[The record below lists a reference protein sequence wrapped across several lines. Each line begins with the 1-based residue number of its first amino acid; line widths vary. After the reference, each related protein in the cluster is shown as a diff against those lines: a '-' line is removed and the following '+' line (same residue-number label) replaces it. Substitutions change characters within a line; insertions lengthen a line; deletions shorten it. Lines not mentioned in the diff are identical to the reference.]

1 MTPLTYRIA
10 FASLQGM
17 GVDLARKLIDV
28 VGSEE
33 RFFAMSEKE
42 LRDLTRGRSKI
53 YSDKYRSECLERAQ
67 QEEAFVSEHGI
78 GVSYFTDESYP
89 HRLLEA
95 PDAPAMIY
103 TLGSCNLESAHVV
116 SVVGTRHATQYG
128 IRFCDTFIG
137 ELSQRLPDLVVVSG
151 LAYGIDIAA
160 HRAALKHGVPTV
172 AVLPRGLNRIYP
184 AMHRN
189 DAIAI
194 AKHGGMLLTALLGPQ
209 AAFLTMIAVLV
220 IQCLFFGGMLLT
232 DYTSQTEVQ
241 KSNFLARN
249 RIVAA
254 LSDCTVIVE
263 SAGAGG
269 ALVTASLAMSYN
281 RDVMAVPGR
290 CGDEFSAGCNKLIAT
305 NKAALITGADEL
317 LAAMRWDGIAPEPRQ
332 LDLFPTLTKEQQ
344 AVVDVIRD
352 RGEVHLNTLADTLRL
367 PVYKLMST
375 LVELDCQNI
384 IVTLPGCRYSMA

>member
-1 MTPLTYRIA
+1 MTATPYSQLVYRIA
-10 FASLQGM
+10 LASMQGM
-17 GVDLARKLIDV
+17 GIDLARKLLDV
-28 VGSEE
+28 VGSEQ
-33 RFFAMSEKE
+33 RFFAMSEKD

-53 YSDKYRSECLERAQ
+53 YSDAYRGDCLNRAVR
-67 QEEAFVSEHGI
+67 EEAFVHEHGI
-78 GVSYFTDESYP
+78 SAVYYTDEAYP
-89 HRLLEA
+89 RRLLEA

-103 TLGSCNLESAHVV
+103 TLGQCDLESRHVI

-128 IRFCDTFIG
+128 IRFCDTLIG
-137 ELSQRLPDLVVVSG
+137 DLAQRLPDLVVVSG

-184 AMHRN
+184 AVHRN

-194 AKHGGMLLTALLGPQ
+194 AKR
-209 AAFLTMIAVLV
+209 
-220 IQCLFFGGMLLT
+220 GGMLLT
-232 DYTSQTEVQ
+232 DYTSQDAVQ

-254 LSDCTVIVE
+254 LSDCTVVVE
-263 SAGAGG
+263 SAGSGG

-305 NKAALITGADEL
+305 SKAALITGADDL
-317 LAAMRWDGIAPEPRQ
+317 MAAMRWEGASQQPRQ
-332 LDLFPTLTKEQQ
+332 LDLFPELTVEEQ
-344 AVVDVIRD
+344 AVVDVIRHQ
-352 RGEVHLNTLADTLRL
+352 GEVHINALADALGQ
-367 PVYKLMST
+367 PVYKLMSV
-375 LVELDCQNI
+375 LVELDCKNVI
-384 IVTLPGCRYSMA
+384 ATLPGCRYTIA

>member
-1 MTPLTYRIA
+1 MTELTYHIA
-10 FASLQGM
+10 FADLQGM
-17 GVDLARKLIDV
+17 GVDLARKLLDI

-33 RFFAMSEKE
+33 RFFTMSERE

-53 YSDKYRSECLERAQ
+53 YRDDYRRECLERAVI
-67 QEEAFVSEHGI
+67 EEKFIREHNI
-78 GVSYFTDESYP
+78 TATYFTDAPYP

-95 PDAPAMIY
+95 PDAPVMLY
-103 TLGSCNLESAHVV
+103 SLGQCDLESSHVI

-128 IRFCDTFIG
+128 IRFCDTLIS
-137 ELSQRLPDLVVVSG
+137 ELAQRLPDLVVVSG

-172 AVLPRGLNRIYP
+172 AVLPRGLNHIYP
-184 AMHRN
+184 ANHRN

-194 AKHGGMLLTALLGPQ
+194 AKN
-209 AAFLTMIAVLV
+209 
-220 IQCLFFGGMLLT
+220 GGMLLT
-232 DYTSQTEVQ
+232 DYTSQDEVQ

-263 SAGAGG
+263 SAGTGG

-290 CGDEFSAGCNKLIAT
+290 CGDEFSTGCNKLIAT
-305 NKAALITGADEL
+305 NKAALITGADDL
-317 LAAMRWDGIAPEPRQ
+317 LAAMRWEGKTPTPQQ
-332 LDLFPTLTKEQQ
+332 LNLFPELTKEQQ
-344 AVVDVIRD
+344 AVVDAIRD
-352 RGEVHLNTLADTLRL
+352 HGEIHLNTLADKLQL

-375 LVELDCQNI
+375 LVEID
-384 IVTLPGCRYSMA
+384 

>member
-1 MTPLTYRIA
+1 MTAASPTTVYRMA

-17 GVDLARKLIDV
+17 GVDLARKLLDV

-33 RFFAMSEKE
+33 RFFSMSEKD
-42 LRDLTRGRSKI
+42 LRALTRGRSKI
-53 YSDKYRSECLERAQ
+53 YRDDYRRDRLSRAQ
-67 QEEAFVSEHGI
+67 REEAFVREHGI
-78 GVSYFTDESYP
+78 VVTYFTDAGYP
-89 HRLLEA
+89 RRLLEA

-103 TLGSCNLESAHVV
+103 TLGQCDLESAHVV

-128 IRFCDTFIG
+128 IRFCDTLIG
-137 ELSQRLPDLVVVSG
+137 ELAQSLPDLVVVSG

-184 AMHRN
+184 AAHRE

-194 AKHGGMLLTALLGPQ
+194 AKHGGMLLT
-209 AAFLTMIAVLV
+209 
-220 IQCLFFGGMLLT
+220 
-232 DYTSQTEVQ
+232 DYTSQDEVL

-254 LSDCTVIVE
+254 LSDCTVVVE
-263 SAGAGG
+263 SAGSGG

-290 CGDEFSAGCNKLIAT
+290 CNDEYSMGCNKLIAT
-305 NKAALITGADEL
+305 NKAALITCADDL
-317 LAAMRWDGIAPEPRQ
+317 LAAMRWESARQQPQQ
-332 LDLFPTLTKEQQ
+332 LDLFPDLTRDEQ

-352 RGEVHLNTLADTLRL
+352 RGEIHLNALADALQL
-367 PVYKLMST
+367 PVYKLMSV
-375 LVELDCQNI
+375 LVELDCKNVI
-384 IVTLPGCRYSMA
+384 ATLPGCRYTIV

>member
-1 MTPLTYRIA
+1 MSSGGYTPLTYRIG
-10 FASLQGM
+10 FAAMQGM
-17 GVDLARKLIDV
+17 GVDLARKLLDV

-33 RFFAMSEKE
+33 QFFAMSEKE
-42 LRDLTRGRSKI
+42 LRQLTRGRSKI
-53 YSDKYRSECLERAQ
+53 YSDDYRRDILQ
-67 QEEAFVSEHGI
+67 QALREESFVREHGI
-78 GVSYFTDESYP
+78 AVTYFTDSTYP

-103 TLGSCNLESAHVV
+103 TLGKCDLESAHVV

-128 IRFCDTFIG
+128 IRFCDTLIG
-137 ELSQRLPDLVVVSG
+137 ELAQRVPDLVIVSG

-172 AVLPRGLNRIYP
+172 AVLPRGLNKIYP
-184 AMHRN
+184 AAHRN

-194 AKHGGMLLTALLGPQ
+194 AKR
-209 AAFLTMIAVLV
+209 
-220 IQCLFFGGMLLT
+220 GGMLLT
-232 DYTSQTEVQ
+232 DYTSQDVVQ
-241 KSNFLARN
+241 KGNFLARN

-305 NKAALITGADEL
+305 NKAALITGADDL
-317 LAAMRWDGIAPEPRQ
+317 MAAMRWESAKPAPQQ
-332 LDLFPTLTKEQQ
+332 LDLFPQLTREEQ

-352 RGEVHLNTLADTLRL
+352 HGEIHLNSLADILQV

-375 LVELDCQNI
+375 LVELDCKNVI
-384 IVTLPGCRYSMA
+384 ATLPGCRYTVV

>member
-1 MTPLTYRIA
+1 MSSDNGYTPLTYRIA

-17 GVDLARKLIDV
+17 GIDLARKLLDV

-33 RFFAMSEKE
+33 QFFAMSEKE
-42 LRDLTRGRSKI
+42 LRGLTRGRSKI
-53 YSDKYRSECLERAQ
+53 YGDTYRRDCLQRAVL
-67 QEEAFVSEHGI
+67 EEAFVREHNI
-78 GVSYFTDESYP
+78 DVAYFADSSYP

-95 PDAPAMIY
+95 PDAPALY
-103 TLGSCNLESAHVV
+103 YSLGKCDLESAHVI

-128 IRFCDTFIG
+128 IRFCDTLIG
-137 ELSQRLPDLVVVSG
+137 ELAKRLPDLVVVSG

-184 AMHRN
+184 ATHRP

-194 AKHGGMLLTALLGPQ
+194 VKQ
-209 AAFLTMIAVLV
+209 
-220 IQCLFFGGMLLT
+220 GGMLLT
-232 DYTSQTEVQ
+232 DYTSQDAVQ

-269 ALVTASLAMSYN
+269 ALVTASLAISYN

-305 NKAALITGADEL
+305 NKAALITGADDL
-317 LAAMRWDGIAPEPRQ
+317 MAAMRWEGIASEPQQ
-332 LDLFPTLTKEQQ
+332 LGLFPDLTREEQ
-344 AVVDVIRD
+344 AVVDIIRD
-352 RGEVHLNTLADTLRL
+352 HGEIHLNALADALHV
-367 PVYKLMST
+367 PVYKLMSI
-375 LVELDCQNI
+375 LVELDCKNV
-384 IVTLPGCRYSMA
+384 IVTLPGCRYTLQ

>member
-1 MTPLTYRIA
+1 MTTLGYTPLTYRIA

-17 GVDLARKLIDV
+17 GVDLARKLLDV
-28 VGSEE
+28 VGREE
-33 RFFAMSEKE
+33 RFFAMGEKE
-42 LRDLTRGRSKI
+42 LRALTRGRSKI
-53 YSDKYRSECLERAQ
+53 YRDDYRRERLERAPR
-67 QEEAFVSEHGI
+67 EEAFVKEHNI
-78 GVSYFTDESYP
+78 NAVYYTDEAYP

-95 PDAPAMIY
+95 PDAPVMFY
-103 TLGSCNLESAHVV
+103 SLGRCDLESAHVI

-128 IRFCDTFIG
+128 IRFCDTLIG

-160 HRAALKHGVPTV
+160 HRAALKHGMPTV

-194 AKHGGMLLTALLGPQ
+194 ARN
-209 AAFLTMIAVLV
+209 
-220 IQCLFFGGMLLT
+220 GGMLLT
-232 DYTSQTEVQ
+232 DYTSQDEVQ

-290 CGDEFSAGCNKLIAT
+290 CGDEFSVGCNKLIAT
-305 NKAALITGADEL
+305 NKAALITGADDL
-317 LAAMRWDGIAPEPRQ
+317 MAAMRWESAVPQPQQ
-332 LDLFPTLTKEQQ
+332 LNLFPELTKEEQ
-344 AVVDVIRD
+344 AVVDVIRSH
-352 RGEVHLNTLADTLRL
+352 GEIHLNALADALHQ
-367 PVYKLMST
+367 PVYKLMSV
-375 LVELDCQNI
+375 LVELDCKRI
-384 IVTLPGCRYSMA
+384 IATLPGCRYSLF

>member
-1 MTPLTYRIA
+1 MNNFSPLVYRIA
-10 FASLQGM
+10 FANLQGM
-17 GVDLARKLIDV
+17 GVDLARKLLDV

-33 RFFAMSEKE
+33 RFFTMSEKD
-42 LRDLTRGRSKI
+42 LRALTRGRSKI
-53 YSDKYRSECLERAQ
+53 YADKYRSDCLQRAVK
-67 QEEAFVSEHGI
+67 EEVFVSEHGI
-78 GVSYFTDESYP
+78 VATYFKDETYP
-89 HRLLEA
+89 HRLIEA

-103 TLGSCNLESAHVV
+103 TLGRCDLESSHVV
-116 SVVGTRHATQYG
+116 SIVGTRHATQYG
-128 IRFCDTFIG
+128 IRFCDTLIG
-137 ELSQRLPDLVVVSG
+137 ELAQCLPDLLVVSG

-194 AKHGGMLLTALLGPQ
+194 AKHGGMLLT
-209 AAFLTMIAVLV
+209 
-220 IQCLFFGGMLLT
+220 
-232 DYTSQTEVQ
+232 DYTSQDVVQ

-263 SAGAGG
+263 SAGSGG
-269 ALVTASLAMSYN
+269 ALVTASLAMSYD

-290 CGDEFSAGCNKLIAT
+290 CGDEFSVGCNKLIAS
-305 NKAALITGADEL
+305 NKAALITGADDL
-317 LAAMRWDGIAPEPRQ
+317 LAAMRWESQSKAPQQ
-332 LDLFPTLTKEQQ
+332 LELFQDLTKEEQ

-352 RGEVHLNTLADTLRL
+352 QGEVHLNTLADILQQ
-367 PVYKLMST
+367 PVYKLMSI
-375 LVELDCQNI
+375 LVELDCKNVI
-384 IVTLPGCRYSMA
+384 STLPGCRYTLL

>member
-1 MTPLTYRIA
+1 MSDYGYTPLTWRIA
-10 FASLQGM
+10 FANLQGM
-17 GVDLARKLIDV
+17 GVDLARKLLDV
-28 VGSEE
+28 VGSEQQ
-33 RFFAMSEKE
+33 FFSMSEKD
-42 LRDLTRGRSKI
+42 LRNLTHGRSKI
-53 YSDKYRSECLERAQ
+53 YGDNYRRDILERALK
-67 QEEAFVSEHGI
+67 EEAFVREHGI
-78 GVSYFTDESYP
+78 AATYYSDENYP

-103 TLGSCNLESAHVV
+103 TLGKCDLENTHVI

-128 IRFCDTFIG
+128 IRFCDTLIG
-137 ELSQRLPDLVVVSG
+137 DLAQRLPDLVVVSG

-172 AVLPRGLNRIYP
+172 AVLPRGLNHIYP
-184 AMHRN
+184 ASHRN

-194 AKHGGMLLTALLGPQ
+194 AKR
-209 AAFLTMIAVLV
+209 
-220 IQCLFFGGMLLT
+220 GGMLLT
-232 DYTSQTEVQ
+232 DYTSQDPVQ

-263 SAGAGG
+263 SAGSGG

-305 NKAALITGADEL
+305 NKAALITCADDL
-317 LAAMRWDGIAPEPRQ
+317 LAAMRWESASQAPQQ
-332 LDLFPTLTKEQQ
+332 LNLFPELTKEEQ
-344 AVVDVIRD
+344 AVVDAIRD
-352 RGEVHLNTLADTLRL
+352 HGEIHLNALADHLHL

-375 LVELDCQNI
+375 LVELDCKNVI
-384 IVTLPGCRYSMA
+384 ATLPGCRYTII

>member
-1 MTPLTYRIA
+1 MSSEYSPLAYRIA

-17 GVDLARKLIDV
+17 GVDLARKLLDV

-33 RFFAMSEKE
+33 QFFFMKEKE
-42 LRDLTRGRSKI
+42 LRALTQGRSKI
-53 YSDKYRSECLERAQ
+53 YSDNYRRECLQRAV
-67 QEEAFVSEHGI
+67 QEEAFVRDHGI
-78 GVSYFTDESYP
+78 KATYFTNEDYP
-89 HRLLEA
+89 HRLIEA

-103 TLGSCNLESAHVV
+103 TLGKCDLGCAHVI

-128 IRFCDTFIG
+128 IRFCDTLIG
-137 ELSQRLPDLVVVSG
+137 ELAQRLPDLVVVSG

-194 AKHGGMLLTALLGPQ
+194 AKR
-209 AAFLTMIAVLV
+209 
-220 IQCLFFGGMLLT
+220 GGMLLT
-232 DYTSQTEVQ
+232 DYTSQDTVQ
-241 KSNFLARN
+241 KNNFLARN

-263 SAGAGG
+263 SAGSGG

-290 CGDEFSAGCNKLIAT
+290 CGDEYSAGCNKLIAT
-305 NKAALITGADEL
+305 NKAALITCADDL
-317 LAAMRWDGIAPEPRQ
+317 LAAMRWESAARQPQQ
-332 LDLFPTLTKEQQ
+332 LDLFPELTKEEQ

-352 RGEVHLNTLADTLRL
+352 QGEIHLNTLADKLHT
-367 PVYKLMST
+367 PVYKLMSI
-375 LVELDCQNI
+375 LVELDCKNVI
-384 IVTLPGCRYSMA
+384 TTLPGCRYSVV

>member
-1 MTPLTYRIA
+1 MMTGGYTPLTYRIA
-10 FASLQGM
+10 FAGLQGM
-17 GVDLARKLIDV
+17 GVDLAHKLLDV

-42 LRDLTRGRSKI
+42 LRSLTRGRSKI
-53 YSDKYRSECLERAQ
+53 YSDDYRRERIQRAVT
-67 QEEAFVSEHGI
+67 EEAFVREHGI
-78 GVSYFTDESYP
+78 SAVYFTDEAYP

-103 TLGSCNLESAHVV
+103 TLGRCDLESAHVV
-116 SVVGTRHATQYG
+116 SIVGTRHATQYG
-128 IRFCDTFIG
+128 IRFCDTLVG
-137 ELSQRLPDLVVVSG
+137 ELAQSLPDLVVVSG

-160 HRAALKHGVPTV
+160 HRAALKHGVSTV

-184 AMHRN
+184 AAHRN
-189 DAIAI
+189 DAVAI
-194 AKHGGMLLTALLGPQ
+194 AKR
-209 AAFLTMIAVLV
+209 
-220 IQCLFFGGMLLT
+220 GGMLLT
-232 DYTSQTEVQ
+232 DYTSQDVVQ

-290 CGDEFSAGCNKLIAT
+290 CGDEFSTGCNKLIAT
-305 NKAALITGADEL
+305 NKAALITGAADL
-317 LAAMRWDGIAPEPRQ
+317 MAAMRWEGARQEPRQ
-332 LDLFPTLTKEQQ
+332 LDLFPQLTKEEQ
-344 AVVDVIRD
+344 AVVNVIRD
-352 RGEVHLNTLADTLRL
+352 QGEIHLNALAEVLHQ
-367 PVYKLMST
+367 PVYKLMSV
-375 LVELDCQNI
+375 LVELDCKNVI
-384 IVTLPGCRYSMA
+384 ATLPGCRYTVL

>member
-1 MTPLTYRIA
+1 MSENRYTPMVYRIA

-17 GVDLARKLIDV
+17 GVDLARKLLDV
-28 VGSEE
+28 VGSE
-33 RFFAMSEKE
+33 RQFFDMSEKA
-42 LRDLTRGRSKI
+42 LRELTRGRSKI
-53 YSDKYRSECLERAQ
+53 YRDDYRAGCLERAVR
-67 QEEAFVSEHGI
+67 EESFVREHGI
-78 GVSYFTDESYP
+78 AATYFTDASYP

-103 TLGSCNLESAHVV
+103 TLGKCDLESAHVI

-128 IRFCDTFIG
+128 VRFCETLIG
-137 ELSQRLPDLVVVSG
+137 DLAQRVQDLVVVSG

-189 DAIAI
+189 DAVAI
-194 AKHGGMLLTALLGPQ
+194 AKQ
-209 AAFLTMIAVLV
+209 
-220 IQCLFFGGMLLT
+220 GGMLLT
-232 DYTSQTEVQ
+232 DYTSQDEVQ

-254 LSDCTVIVE
+254 LSDCTVVVE

-269 ALVTASLAMSYN
+269 ALVTASLAMSYS

-305 NKAALITGADEL
+305 NKAALITGADDL
-317 LAAMRWDGIAPEPRQ
+317 MAAMRWENAGLAPQQ
-332 LDLFPTLTKEQQ
+332 LDLFPELTREEQ

-352 RGEVHLNTLADTLRL
+352 RGEIHLNALADVLHQ
-367 PVYKLMST
+367 PVYKLMSV
-375 LVELDCQNI
+375 LVELDCKKVI
-384 IVTLPGCRYSMA
+384 STLPGCRYTLI

>member
-1 MTPLTYRIA
+1 MSEDRYTPMVYRIA

-17 GVDLARKLIDV
+17 GVDLARKLLDV
-28 VGSEE
+28 VGSE
-33 RFFAMSEKE
+33 RQFFDMSEKA
-42 LRDLTRGRSKI
+42 LRELTRGRSKI
-53 YSDKYRSECLERAQ
+53 YRDDYRAGCLERAVR
-67 QEEAFVSEHGI
+67 EESFVSEHGI
-78 GVSYFTDESYP
+78 AATYFTDASYP

-103 TLGSCNLESAHVV
+103 TLGKCDLESAHVI

-128 IRFCDTFIG
+128 VRFCESLIG
-137 ELSQRLPDLVVVSG
+137 DLAQRVQDLVVVSG

-189 DAIAI
+189 DAVAI
-194 AKHGGMLLTALLGPQ
+194 AKQ
-209 AAFLTMIAVLV
+209 
-220 IQCLFFGGMLLT
+220 GGMLLT
-232 DYTSQTEVQ
+232 DYTSQDEVQ

-254 LSDCTVIVE
+254 LSDCTVVVE

-269 ALVTASLAMSYN
+269 ALVTASLAMSYS

-305 NKAALITGADEL
+305 NKAALITGADDL
-317 LAAMRWDGIAPEPRQ
+317 MAAMRWENAGLAPQQ
-332 LDLFPTLTKEQQ
+332 LDLCPELTREEQ

-352 RGEVHLNTLADTLRL
+352 RGEIHLNALADVLHQ
-367 PVYKLMST
+367 PVYKLMSV
-375 LVELDCQNI
+375 LVELDCKKVI
-384 IVTLPGCRYSMA
+384 STLPGCRYTLI

>member
-1 MTPLTYRIA
+1 MSSDNRYSPLVYHIA

-17 GVDLARKLIDV
+17 SLELARRLLDV

-42 LRDLTRGRSKI
+42 LRALTGGRSKM
-53 YSDKYRSECLERAQ
+53 YRDDYRRGCLELAVR
-67 QEEAFVSEHGI
+67 EEAFVLGHNI
-78 GVSYFTDESYP
+78 GTVYHADGAYP

-95 PDAPAMIY
+95 TDAPALLY
-103 TLGSCNLESAHVV
+103 TLGHCDLDSAHVI

-128 IRFCDTFIG
+128 IRFCDTLIG
-137 ELSQRLPDLVVVSG
+137 ELAQRLPHLVVVSG

-184 AMHRN
+184 AQHRS

-194 AKHGGMLLTALLGPQ
+194 VKHGGML
-209 AAFLTMIAVLV
+209 V
-220 IQCLFFGGMLLT
+220 T
-232 DYTSQTEVQ
+232 DYTSQAPVA
-241 KSNFLARN
+241 KGNFLARN

-254 LSDCTVIVE
+254 LSDCTVVVE
-263 SAGAGG
+263 SAGTGG

-281 RDVMAVPGR
+281 RDVLAVPGR
-290 CGDEFSAGCNKLIAT
+290 CGDEYSTGCNKLIAT
-305 NKAALITGADEL
+305 NKAALITGASDL
-317 LAAMRWDGIAPEPRQ
+317 MAAMRWEGRTVEPRQ
-332 LDLFPTLTKEQQ
+332 LDLFPDLTADEQ
-344 AVVDVIRD
+344 AVVDAIRHH
-352 RGEVHLNTLADTLRL
+352 GEIHLNALAEAVGQ

-375 LVELDCQNI
+375 LVELDCRHVI
-384 IVTLPGCRYSMA
+384 AALPGSRYTMA

>member
-1 MTPLTYRIA
+1 MNSNRLTPLSCRIA

-17 GVDLARKLIDV
+17 GVDLAHKLLDV

-33 RFFAMSEKE
+33 NFFAMSEKD
-42 LRDLTRGRSKI
+42 LRSLTRGRSKI
-53 YSDKYRSECLERAQ
+53 YRDDYRRDIRQRALR
-67 QEEAFVSEHGI
+67 EEAFVREHGI
-78 GVSYFTDESYP
+78 STTYFTDEAYP
-89 HRLLEA
+89 RRLLEA
-95 PDAPAMIY
+95 PDAPVMVY
-103 TLGSCNLESAHVV
+103 TLGKCDLESAHVI

-128 IRFCDTFIG
+128 IRFCDTLIG
-137 ELSQRLPDLVVVSG
+137 ELAQRLPDLVVVSG

-172 AVLPRGLNRIYP
+172 AVLPRGLNKIYP
-184 AMHRN
+184 AAHRN

-194 AKHGGMLLTALLGPQ
+194 AKRGGML
-209 AAFLTMIAVLV
+209 M
-220 IQCLFFGGMLLT
+220 T
-232 DYTSQTEVQ
+232 DYTSQDVVQ

-269 ALVTASLAMSYN
+269 ALVTASLAMSYD

-290 CGDEFSAGCNKLIAT
+290 CGDEFSTGCNKLIAT
-305 NKAALITGADEL
+305 NKAALITGADDL
-317 LAAMRWDGIAPEPRQ
+317 LAAMRWEGKNTAPQQ
-332 LDLFPTLTKEQQ
+332 LDIFPDLTQDEQ

-352 RGEVHLNTLADTLRL
+352 RGEVHLNTLADALRV

-375 LVELDCQNI
+375 LVELDCKNVI
-384 IVTLPGCRYSMA
+384 MTLPGCRYSLV

>member
-1 MTPLTYRIA
+1 MADKGYTSLTWRIA

-17 GVDLARKLIDV
+17 GVDLARKLLDV

-33 RFFAMSEKE
+33 QFFGMSEKE
-42 LRDLTRGRSKI
+42 LRSLTRGRSKI
-53 YSDKYRSECLERAQ
+53 YSDSYRRDVLQRAV
-67 QEEAFVSEHGI
+67 QEEAFIHEHGI
-78 GVSYFTDESYP
+78 NVSYFTDEDYP
-89 HRLLEA
+89 HRLIEA

-103 TLGSCNLESAHVV
+103 TLGRCDLESAHVI

-184 AMHRN
+184 ATHRN

-194 AKHGGMLLTALLGPQ
+194 ARR
-209 AAFLTMIAVLV
+209 
-220 IQCLFFGGMLLT
+220 GGMLLT
-232 DYTSQTEVQ
+232 DYTSQDPVQ

-254 LSDCTVIVE
+254 LSDCTVVVE
-263 SAGAGG
+263 SAGSGG
-269 ALVTASLAMSYN
+269 ALVTASLAMSYD

-305 NKAALITGADEL
+305 NKAALITSADDL
-317 LAAMRWDGIAPEPRQ
+317 LAAMRWEGASARQ
-332 LDLFPTLTKEQQ
+332 PQQLALFPDLSKEEQ

-352 RGEVHLNTLADTLRL
+352 HGEIHLNALADVLQQ

-375 LVELDCQNI
+375 LVELDCRKV
-384 IVTLPGCRYSMA
+384 IVTLPGCRYTLM

>member
-1 MTPLTYRIA
+1 MADNGYTALTWRIA

-17 GVDLARKLIDV
+17 GVDLARKLLDV

-33 RFFAMSEKE
+33 QFFAMAEKD
-42 LRDLTRGRSKI
+42 LRHLTRGRSKI
-53 YSDKYRSECLERAQ
+53 YSDKYRSEVLQRALK
-67 QEEAFVSEHGI
+67 EEAFVREHGI
-78 GVSYFTDESYP
+78 AATYFTDQGYP
-89 HRLLEA
+89 HRLLEDPA
-95 PDAPAMIY
+95 APAMIY
-103 TLGSCNLESAHVV
+103 TLGKCNLESAHVI

-128 IRFCDTFIG
+128 IRFCETLISD
-137 ELSQRLPDLVVVSG
+137 LAQRLPDLVVVSG

-172 AVLPRGLNRIYP
+172 AVLPRGLNHIYP

-189 DAIAI
+189 DAVAI
-194 AKHGGMLLTALLGPQ
+194 AKHGGMLLT
-209 AAFLTMIAVLV
+209 
-220 IQCLFFGGMLLT
+220 
-232 DYTSQTEVQ
+232 DYTSQDAVQ

-263 SAGAGG
+263 SAGSGG

-290 CGDEFSAGCNKLIAT
+290 CGDEFSTGCNKLIAT
-305 NKAALITGADEL
+305 NKAALITGADDL
-317 LAAMRWDGIAPEPRQ
+317 MAAMRWESARPIAQQ
-332 LDLFPTLTKEQQ
+332 LELFPELTKEEQ

-352 RGEVHLNTLADTLRL
+352 RGEIHLNALADALNK
-367 PVYKLMST
+367 PVYKLMSI
-375 LVELDCQNI
+375 LVELDCKKV
-384 IVTLPGCRYSMA
+384 IVTLPGCRYSLI